1 MVGAAKVEQPK
12 GMWKD
17 VVRCLN
23 ELLHAWK
30 DCSLMYVLSAL
41 GLRPKYGQ
49 PILSC
54 HDVANRARVLLNM
67 FSFLRESPEEDNFTA
82 AMFHHMVIHRV
93 FECKPELWLHI
104 NVNAPHDALD
114 NLFALRAAAIAANIR
129 DYQLGSRE
137 IREVSV
143 DNWVGDYGKACALIR
158 DIRQDIA
165 RQARMNDLQW
175 WIMDLGM
182 NIVSESSS

>member
-1 MVGAAKVEQPK
+1 
-12 GMWKD
+12 
-17 VVRCLN
+17 
-23 ELLHAWK
+23 
-30 DCSLMYVLSAL
+30 
-41 GLRPKYGQ
+41 
-49 PILSC
+49 
-54 HDVANRARVLLNM
+54 M
-67 FSFLRESPEEDNFTA
+67 FSFLQESLEEDNFTA

-114 NLFALRAAAIAANIR
+114 NLFALGAAAIAANIR
-129 DYQLGSRE
+129 NYQLGSRE

-143 DNWVGDYGKACALIR
+143 DNWVGDYGEARALIR

-165 RQARMNDLQW
+165 RQAQLNDLQW